1 MTRGLELIEGLGDVK
16 ITIENY
22 PRRPA
27 ERRWSAA
34 IGFDA
39 PTYHP
44 TLKEAL
50 LDLYK
55 QKNIPLWEDP
65 QYTHQNS

>member
-27 ERRWSAA
+27 ERRWSAT

-39 PTYHP
+39 PTYYP

-50 LDLYK
+50 LALYK
-55 QKNIPLWEDP
+55 QKNTPLWEDP
-65 QYTHQNS
+65 QSTVKK